1 MYEDFTATDRWT
13 GEPQHCVWKGTV
25 VAIATRHADATDIR
39 FAVNGRPV
47 WIAMPNTAWVEQKKR
62 NGKVITDYLAAQ
74 IAGRYLKQAIESGY
88 DNGRELYTMSVDEV
102 LAHAEAVVK
111 EAGSTMSLPSL
122 PVVGGDAHPA
132 EMDFRLPGEPAT
144 AAQTEGLR

>member
-13 GEPQHCVWKGTV
+13 EEPQHCVWKGTV

-39 FAVNGRPV
+39 FAVNGRPLWV
-47 WIAMPNTAWVEQKKR
+47 AMPNVAWVEQKKR

-74 IAGRYLKQAIESGY
+74 AAGRYLKQAIESGY

-102 LAHAEAVVK
+102 LEHVDAVVR
-111 EAGSTMSLPSL
+111 EAGHTASLPSL
-122 PVVGGDAHPA
+122 PVIDRDAHPA
-132 EMDFRLPGEPAT
+132 EMDFKLPGEPQT
-144 AAQTEGLR
+144 AAQTEGL